1 MDLTTSYI
9 FKTSGGSED
18 GYNTICGPHD
28 GMVLRGSDIMRPA
41 GADRPEKDVDVVVL
55 CEEGLNGVADH
66 WKGSEDEALEPA
78 SFKMV
83 KSQVDSQ
90 LGMQLRAQL
99 EHVWSVSLLHELLH
113 VAFPVK
119 SMTATC
125 PCRGG
130 AYGVADIKR
139 SCILDTREVWLGGL
153 YRGITGI
160 GDR

>member
-41 GADRPEKDVDVVVL
+41 GADRPEKDVGVVVL

-83 KSQVDSQ
+83 KS
-90 LGMQLRAQL
+90 
-99 EHVWSVSLLHELLH
+99 
-113 VAFPVK
+113 
-119 SMTATC
+119 MTATC
-125 PCRGG
+125 PCRVG
-130 AYGVADIKR
+130 AYRVADIKR
-139 SCILDTREVWLGGL
+139 SCFGDAREVWLGGL